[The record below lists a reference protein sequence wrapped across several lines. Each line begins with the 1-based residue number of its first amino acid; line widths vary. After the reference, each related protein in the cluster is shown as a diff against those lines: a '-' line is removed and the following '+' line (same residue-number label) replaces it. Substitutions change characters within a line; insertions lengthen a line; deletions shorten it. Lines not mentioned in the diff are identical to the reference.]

1 MTNKFG
7 ENLKNLLVEKRESIE
22 ELSKYLGLSRQ
33 AVSLYVNGKT
43 QPSIE
48 GLLQISQH
56 FSVSVDY
63 LLGNMPSA
71 CEEQGGPMT
80 PEAVKMIEA
89 ILKRGHDV
97 QIQRKGDGIAILE
110 VKREIKYRTPG

>member
-1 MTNKFG
+1 MKNRLG
-7 ENLKNLLVEKRESIE
+7 ENLKILLAEKQESIE
-22 ELSKYLGLSRQ
+22 ELSQYLGLSRQ

-48 GLLQISQH
+48 GLLRISQY

-63 LLGNMPSA
+63 LIGNVPSV
-71 CEEQGGPMT
+71 CEEQEGLMT
-80 PEAVKMIEA
+80 PEAIKAILA

>member
-1 MTNKFG
+1 
-7 ENLKNLLVEKRESIE
+7 
-22 ELSKYLGLSRQ
+22 
-33 AVSLYVNGKT
+33 
-43 QPSIE
+43 
-48 GLLQISQH
+48 
-56 FSVSVDY
+56 
-63 LLGNMPSA
+63 
-71 CEEQGGPMT
+71 MT